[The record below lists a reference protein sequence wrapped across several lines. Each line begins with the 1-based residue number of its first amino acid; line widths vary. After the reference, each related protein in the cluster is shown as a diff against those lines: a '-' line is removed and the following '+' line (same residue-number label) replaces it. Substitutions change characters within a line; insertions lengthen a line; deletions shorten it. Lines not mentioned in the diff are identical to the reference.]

1 MKYEFLFPQFLKGID
16 KNSGFACL
24 KQFSTLLK
32 KISDSILQKFVS
44 PKVQKC
50 TLFFLNYMPFIFGKL
65 LVWTLEES
73 LLKL

>member
-16 KNSGFACL
+16 KNSGFACPE
-24 KQFSTLLK
+24 QFSTLLK

-50 TLFFLNYMPFIFGKL
+50 KLFFLNYSP
-65 LVWTLEES
+65 T
-73 LLKL
+73 